1 MRTRCIEV
9 ALAELEA
16 VGIRDVVV
24 AHGSKH
30 PQLRFKINGGP
41 LHVFAVPGTPSDHRS
56 PANTR
61 RDLRRLLRD
70 AGVLSP
76 PKPKSPPA
84 KTPDRITLL
93 EQRVTALEQT
103 LAKLLTPAISREVIP
118 AAGEPEKSP
127 SNGRSCHHGKN

>member
-1 MRTRCIEV
+1 MRNRCIEV

-24 AHGSKH
+24 AHGSN
-30 PQLRFKINGGP
+30 QR
-41 LHVFAVPGTPSDHRS
+41 
-56 PANTR
+56 PAAAR
-61 RDLRRLLRD
+61 LRRPWNAVRSTRACSRRRNRSRRQRKHRTD
-70 AGVLSP
+70 
-76 PKPKSPPA
+76 
-84 KTPDRITLL
+84 LL

>member
-1 MRTRCIEV
+1 MRNRCIEV

-41 LHVFAVPGTPSDHRS
+41 LHIFTVPSTPSDRRS

-61 RDLRRLLRD
+61 RDLRKLLRE
-70 AGVLSP
+70 AGVLP
-76 PKPKSPPA
+76 PPESKRSPPA

-127 SNGRSCHHGKN
+127 INERKYHHG